1 MRHQALTLVT
11 LLSGLLAVAS
21 AQKNITVNET
31 DSAITYIAAGDA
43 SICKYDS
50 NGNVVGGQAGCYNV
64 LPTGCT
70 DSVAM
75 SQQKTA
81 SASFKFNGSAIY
93 INSLMYTVSPLY
105 TVTLDGKETE
115 VDGYADVMLFSC
127 EKPLFS
133 RTGLDPTVEHEITL
147 ATKGVSPSAAA
158 TQTGAVFSLISF
170 VYTQDNSTN
179 SSTSSAS
186 ATTSAEP
193 STESD
198 NGVPDLLVHNLQ
210 AILGLFF
217 MLGFAE
223 MLDVVVL

>member
-1 MRHQALTLVT
+1 MLSHAFTLVT
-11 LLSGLLAVAS
+11 LLSSLLVAS
-21 AQKNITVNET
+21 AQRNITVNET
-31 DSAITYIAAGDA
+31 DSAITYVDAGDA

-50 NGNVVGGQAGCYNV
+50 DGNIVGGQAACYNV

-81 SASFKFNGSAIY
+81 SASLKFNGSAIY
-93 INSLMYTVSPLY
+93 INSLMYSVSPLY

-115 VDGYADVMLFSC
+115 VDGFADVMLFSC

-133 RTGLDPTVEHEITL
+133 QSGLDPTVEHEIAL
-147 ATKGVSPSAAA
+147 ATKGVSPSTA
-158 TQTGAVFSLISF
+158 TNQTGAVFSLISF

-179 SSTSSAS
+179 S

-198 NGVPDLLVHNLQ
+198 NGVPGLLVDSLQ
-210 AILGLFF
+210 TILGLFIT
-217 MLGFAE
+217 LGFAQV
-223 MLDVVVL
+223 LDVVVL